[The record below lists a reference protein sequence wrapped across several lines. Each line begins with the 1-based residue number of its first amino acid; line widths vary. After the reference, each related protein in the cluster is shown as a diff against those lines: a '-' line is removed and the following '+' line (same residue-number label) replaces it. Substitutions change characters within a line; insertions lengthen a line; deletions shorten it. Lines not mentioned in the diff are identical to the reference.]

1 MSDSPI
7 PTDTFS
13 RSLRA
18 ARDSQAVIKAESTV
32 HSFDFYGNT
41 ETWVIETFRVDDG
54 RGPCES
60 VFLQRTSADGGM
72 RLMLP
77 PDVTR
82 ALARHRDQVSAAA
95 RRRQGHTLIALRR
108 QRGDTLGN
116 PEALKKA
123 RRRKQS
129 TREKNDR

>member
-1 MSDSPI
+1 MEQSLI

-13 RSLRA
+13 RALRA
-18 ARDSQAVIKAESTV
+18 ARDSQACIKAETTV
-32 HSFDFYGNT
+32 HSADFYGNT

-54 RGPCES
+54 RGPCEQ
-60 VFLQRTSADGGM
+60 VFIQRTGAEGGM

-82 ALARHRDQVSAAA
+82 ALARHRDQVAAAA
-95 RRRQGHTLIALRR
+95 RRRHGHNLVALRK

-116 PEALKKA
+116 PDALARA
-123 RRRKQS
+123 RRRKGGRS
-129 TREKNDR
+129 

>member
-1 MSDSPI
+1 MADSPI

-18 ARDSQAVIKAESTV
+18 ARDSQAVIRAESTV
-32 HSFDFYGNT
+32 HTADFYGNT
-41 ETWVIETFRVDDG
+41 ETWVLETFRVDDG
-54 RGPCES
+54 RGPCEQ
-60 VFLQRTSADGGM
+60 VFLQRTGADGGM

-77 PDVTR
+77 TDVTR

-95 RRRQGHTLIALRR
+95 RRRHGHNLVALRK

-116 PEALKKA
+116 AAALRRARKA
-123 RRRKQS
+123 K
-129 TREKNDR
+129 